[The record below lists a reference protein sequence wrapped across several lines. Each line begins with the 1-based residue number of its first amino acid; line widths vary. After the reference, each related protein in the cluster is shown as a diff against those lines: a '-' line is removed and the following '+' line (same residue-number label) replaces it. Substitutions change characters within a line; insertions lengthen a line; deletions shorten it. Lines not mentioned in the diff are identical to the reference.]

1 MVSIVTET
9 VVDGLGFPEGPRW
22 HAGRVWFSDFHQ
34 RQVRSVGES
43 GDVRVELEPDDVPSG
58 LGWDPAGHLLVVCMT
73 RRELVRVV
81 AERTEVVTD
90 LSPWTVFG
98 ANDMA
103 VDARGRAYIGNFGYD
118 FVNGEEP
125 KPTAL
130 VMVDEHGRAGPATPP
145 ELICPNGIVVD
156 EERRRVVVAETF
168 AHRLSAYELHDDGTL
183 ADRSILAEFDDH
195 VEPDGIAMDD
205 DGEIWI
211 ATCSPAVL
219 RVGED
224 GSITGRLELS
234 SGLNSYAVALGGDD
248 GTALYVCSA
257 PGTARHGTG
266 HGRIEVATVRRDTSP

>member
-1 MVSIVTET
+1 MRSWQQTSTRGDVGTGGRSVAVVSIVTET
-9 VVDGLGFPEGPRW
+9 LVDGLGFPEGPRR

-130 VMVDEHGRAGPATPP
+130 D
-145 ELICPNGIVVD
+145 
-156 EERRRVVVAETF
+156 
-168 AHRLSAYELHDDGTL
+168 
-183 ADRSILAEFDDH
+183 
-195 VEPDGIAMDD
+195 MDD
-205 DGEIWI
+205 
-211 ATCSPAVL
+211 
-219 RVGED
+219 
-224 GSITGRLELS
+224 
-234 SGLNSYAVALGGDD
+234 
-248 GTALYVCSA
+248 
-257 PGTARHGTG
+257 
-266 HGRIEVATVRRDTSP
+266 

>member
-1 MVSIVTET
+1 VVSIGTET
-9 VVDGLGFPEGPRW
+9 LVDGLGFPEGPRW
-22 HAGRVWFSDFHQ
+22 HAGRLWFSDFHQ
-34 RQVRSVGES
+34 RRVRSVGWS

-58 LGWDPAGHLLVVCMT
+58 LGWDPAGHLLVVSML
-73 RRELVRVV
+73 RRQLVRVV
-81 AERTEVVTD
+81 GERTEVVAD

-125 KPTAL
+125 RPTVL
-130 VMVDEHGRAGPATPP
+130 VMVDEHGRAGPVTAP

-168 AHRLSAYELHDDGTL
+168 AHRLSAYELHDDGSL
-183 ADRSILAEFDDH
+183 GDRSVLAEFDDR

-219 RVGED
+219 RVSEG

-248 GTALYVCSA
+248 GTALSVCSA
-257 PGTARHGTG
+257 PGSGVADTG
-266 HGRIEVATVRRDTSP
+266 RGRIEVATVDRATSP